1 MTIVLSYMLLCH
13 SGFFFFRGC
22 DLLELE
28 DSVVLLGFFIVL
40 KKKKEKAKAI
50 QMNDFL
56 HI

>member
-1 MTIVLSYMLLCH
+1 MTIAFRYVIWCH
-13 SGFFFFRGC
+13 SGFFFFSDC

-28 DSVVLLGFFIVL
+28 DFVVLLGFFNVFFN
-40 KKKKEKAKAI
+40 KAKAI